1 MDTSIGKAMSK
12 YVRFNLA
19 FMRAARGN
27 LTQREVSL
35 GTGLSQKTLSALE
48 TGTSKGVE
56 FATVA
61 RLCQF
66 LKCTPNDLL
75 VLEDEIVDVKPSEE
89 SLKKA
94 DDIIARGLRRAMDAP
109 EQTPEEI
116 WSAFDALREKIQ
128 GQVQDAGQRQG
139 PIKQRG

>member
-1 MDTSIGKAMSK
+1 MSK
-12 YVRFNLA
+12 YVRFNLV
-19 FMRAARGN
+19 FMRAARGK

-35 GTGLSQKTLSALE
+35 ATGLSQKTLSALE
-48 TGTSKGVE
+48 TGCSKGVE

-66 LKCTPNDLL
+66 LKCTPNDLM

-94 DDIIARGLRRAMDAP
+94 DGIIARGLRRAMTAP

-116 WSAFDALREKIQ
+116 WSAFDTLRQKIQ
-128 GQVQDAGQRQG
+128 RQAQDAGQREG
-139 PIKQRG
+139 RVNQRV

>member
-1 MDTSIGKAMSK
+1 MSK

-19 FMRAARGN
+19 FMRAVRGK

-35 GTGLSQKTLSALE
+35 ATGLSQKTLSALE

-56 FATVA
+56 FTTVS

-75 VLEDEIVDVKPSEE
+75 VLEEEILDEPPSKE

-94 DDIIARGLRRAMDAP
+94 DDIIARGLQRAMNAP
-109 EQTPEEI
+109 QPTPEEI

-128 GQVQDAGQRQG
+128 AMAQDVGQREG
-139 PIKQRG
+139 RKKQRA

>member
-1 MDTSIGKAMSK
+1 MSK

-19 FMRAARGN
+19 FMRAVRGK
-27 LTQREVSL
+27 LTQREVAL
-35 GTGLSQKTLSALE
+35 ATGLSQKTLSALE

-56 FATVA
+56 FSTVA

-66 LKCTPNDLL
+66 LQCTPNDLL
-75 VLEDEIVDVKPSEE
+75 VLEDEIVDVAPSEE

-109 EQTPEEI
+109 AQTPEEI

-128 GQVQDAGQRQG
+128 AQLQDGGQREG
-139 PIKQRG
+139 RVNRRA